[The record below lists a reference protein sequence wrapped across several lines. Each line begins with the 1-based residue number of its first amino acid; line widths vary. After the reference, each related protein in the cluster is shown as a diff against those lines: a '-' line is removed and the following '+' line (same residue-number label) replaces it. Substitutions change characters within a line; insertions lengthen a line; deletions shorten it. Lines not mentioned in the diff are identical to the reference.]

1 LTLGSQARTFDPP
14 MKKHALAVAVFLL
27 GSASFAAADSI
38 QRAGL
43 TTGIPEGYGRTPG
56 FYVASM
62 IDFGL
67 RSTDPSITKQGVFA
81 PVFFTWSTPWDVGKA
96 HVSVKAL
103 PFVAV
108 FEHAPGLE
116 VTRPYNP
123 YASVWFSWFLGD
135 GWNVS
140 LGEGLQLGFS
150 NDLTKPIGR
159 DFTAFQQNVA
169 VSYFRNNWN
178 ITGNAFYTTGR
189 EESAGSQPHTM
200 NVDFT
205 AVHHVYRTDQGP
217 VAYGVW
223 DLNSPSVGYLPN
235 GQKQSEFA
243 VGYLVGYLIG
253 NLIQIQGRVT
263 TDLYQNNFSG
273 RDTRLTVMAVFP
285 LWTPSAPKPRNA
297 K

>member
-1 LTLGSQARTFDPP
+1 
-14 MKKHALAVAVFLL
+14 MKRYAFAISAFLL
-27 GSASFAAADSI
+27 GSAAVASADSI

-67 RSTDPSITKQGVFA
+67 RSTDPSIEKQGVFA
-81 PVFFTWSTPWDVGKA
+81 PMFFTWSTPWDIGNA

-123 YASVWFSWFLGD
+123 YASIWFSWFLGK
-135 GWNVS
+135 GWNLS
-140 LGEGLQLGFS
+140 LGEGAQIGVK
-150 NDLTKPIGR
+150 NDLTRPIGR
-159 DFTAFQQNVA
+159 NFTAFQQNVA
-169 VSYFRNNWN
+169 LTYLRNNWN
-178 ITGNAFYTTGR
+178 VTANTFYTTGR
-189 EESAGSQPHTM
+189 ERATGSQPRTM
-200 NVDFT
+200 NVDFS
-205 AVHHVYRTDQGP
+205 AVRHKYRTDQGP
-217 VAYGVW
+217 IAYGVW

-235 GQKQSEFA
+235 GARQSEFA

-253 NLIQIQGRVT
+253 NLIQINGRVT
-263 TDLYQNNFSG
+263 TDVYQNNYGG
-273 RDTRLTVMAVFP
+273 RDTRVSVMAVFP
-285 LWTPSAPKPRNA
+285 LWTPGAPKPRHA
-297 K
+297 Q